1 MLGEFFKRTE
11 TGIFILMNEKPYWT
25 TIGFIENAG
34 IKAEPVQMV
43 RGDKIS
49 FNGHEI
55 RKENFKNC
63 CRCYKQLSDGE
74 VNI

>member
-1 MLGEFFKRTE
+1 MIGEFFKRIE

-25 TIGFIENAG
+25 TIGFIEDAT
-34 IKAEPVQMV
+34 IRAEPEQMV
-43 RGDKIS
+43 RGDKVT
-49 FNGHEI
+49 FNGYEI
-55 RKENFKNC
+55 IKRNFENC